1 MAGGPGYN
9 GKVTGGRGAAL
20 SGPMNKQTTN
30 VSPTTKKITTGA
42 TTTTPGGAFGPG
54 GTGL

>member
-30 VSPTTKKITTGA
+30 VSPTTKKIATGA